1 MNKHLEIKMLAI
13 AKAIGVLE
21 NELAEQAVTFDTKNN
36 IITLRNLDTFLCNED
51 YLWAIRQD
59 GTSLVVFDK
68 THKEEILSELGNL
81 NNLFFYLIIN
91 DDLFFEDRHFAI
103 INARKL

>member
-13 AKAIGVLE
+13 AKAIGVLI
-21 NELAEQAVTFDTKNN
+21 NELAEQSVTFDTKNN
-36 IITLRNLDTFLCNED
+36 IITLRNNDSHLWNEE
-51 YLWAIRQD
+51 YLWAIRKD
-59 GTSLVVFDK
+59 GTSLIAFDK